1 MTGNRSNRSWPR
13 LVYWYG
19 EKDGSPESFS
29 VLEVNKIVS
38 YKEGCRKKFN
48 EIPPKIKEKIS
59 KGRELSSSE
68 DQIVKGLE
76 LMKKD
81 SELSKEE
88 IKKNKCIFDFDIN
101 DHIEDYGKLP
111 NLPEETSN
119 YKKMNDQRL
128 RLERKFLRESLL
140 ISEPEKKSRL
150 LDEEIRRE
158 VAKEGERKFLRESLL
173 ISEPE
178 KKSRLLDE
186 EIRREVAKEG
196 AMLEDAVLE
205 TEDDSSTSLADIGNK
220 DDSCG
225 HKKCSNIEK
234 QKRKCGS
241 ELEERPRLNDKR
253 IKRELQDDGVI
264 LETEEKSPGI
274 IDNSDGGN
282 EDDLH
287 PGSTAHDDVKKRKN
301 HTRIKMEEDQYL
313 DSTTSCV

>member
-38 YKEGCRKKFN
+38 FKEGCRKKFN

-68 DQIVKGLE
+68 DIIVKGLE

-88 IKKNKCIFDFDIN
+88 IKKNKWIFNFDIN

-128 RLERKFLRESLL
+128 RL
-140 ISEPEKKSRL
+140 
-150 LDEEIRRE
+150 
-158 VAKEGERKFLRESLL
+158 ERKFLRESLL